1 MNLQHAKAN
10 EVIFRQGERS
20 RCMYRVQR
28 GTVGIFLDYEKPDEK
43 KLTELS
49 VGQYFGEMGL
59 LESWPRSA
67 TAVVLSEQADL
78 QVIYEGD
85 FALCFQENPA
95 GMLALLEQM
104 SRQLRR
110 ISRDYA
116 EACRTVSELAEAEQ
130 AGRPRDAALNNRIA
144 KTLAGFDAAGL
155 DEGKGEARE

>member
-1 MNLQHAKAN
+1 MKLQHAKAN

-85 FALCFQENPA
+85 FALCFQEAAAAHFPGLCRGLPDRQRACGGRA
-95 GMLALLEQM
+95 GGQTAG
-104 SRQLRR
+104 RG
-110 ISRDYA
+110 
-116 EACRTVSELAEAEQ
+116 AEQ
-130 AGRPRDAALNNRIA
+130 PHCQNPGRL
-144 KTLAGFDAAGL
+144 
-155 DEGKGEARE
+155 